1 MNKIQNH
8 VKLIGHLGS
17 DPEIKTLD
25 SGRKVANFRIATNG
39 YYKNAKGERVE
50 ETQWHSIVLWG
61 KLAEIAEE
69 HLEKGKK
76 VAVEGKLT
84 HRSYEAKDGEK
95 RYVTEIICNE
105 LLML

>member
-39 YYKNAKGERVE
+39 YYKNVKGERVE

-69 HLEKGKK
+69 QLEKGKK

-95 RYVTEIICNE
+95 RYVTEIIGDE

>member
-1 MNKIQNH
+1 
-8 VKLIGHLGS
+8 
-17 DPEIKTLD
+17 
-25 SGRKVANFRIATNG
+25 
-39 YYKNAKGERVE
+39 
-50 ETQWHSIVLWG
+50 VLWG

-84 HRSYEAKDGEK
+84 HRSYETKDGEK
-95 RYVTEIICNE
+95 RYVTEIIADE

>member
-39 YYKNAKGERVE
+39 YYKNTKGERVE

-95 RYVTEIICNE
+95 RYVTEIIGNE